1 MKQNETKN
9 RARASISPEL
19 VEQAKAGDQ
28 AAFTELYQLTSKELY
43 RSIRAMVKDEDL
55 VWDIHQDT
63 YLRAFRSLD
72 KLKSNQAFLSWL
84 RQIAVNVTAT
94 KMAKRVPM
102 TFTELSDEEDKMPE
116 LPDERIE
123 IQPELALDQK
133 ETSRLV
139 HEIMAGL
146 PEQQL
151 MILGMRYYEDLSVKE
166 IADLLHLSQ
175 GTVKTQLFRGRKK
188 VEAEVRALE
197 QQGVK
202 LYGLTP
208 LAFAFTLLHRTEP
221 ARGAQMKAMNT
232 ILEKTAELGGK
243 AVSVTAKPMGTSF
256 FLTTAG
262 KLIGVALGIA
272 LAGGAFFGVKALLN
286 SGASLG
292 GDFQPTSSF
301 VRMDVSESETVP
313 YESPTQED
321 AESSETASSTE
332 TAAVTE
338 QTVEATE
345 PTAPSQE
352 TSAPTEQPTTPSE
365 SEETPTFQVPAQFA
379 YLCASDAAW
388 DTLFLKDDQWF
399 DARIHFYENGSLW
412 AQVGAAF
419 SEFNVDY
426 DGLWQIDDNGVLRV
440 MSWDSPYSAWD
451 RPDNYYPSAADMP
464 AQTTS
469 ESYSVTRTKS
479 GITLRRHTEQALSD
493 VVEHPAVL
501 RFFDAQHEPPK
512 LSLDELRQMVER
524 AASDDLAEL
533 RFCGI
538 AKRSDHGMGL
548 LMRASKLTIS
558 EAELKALQQDGSA
571 VLNGTTYIYITAEEL
586 MEQYG
591 IDLGEE
597 SPYLLFGVEIPY
609 DGLLGVEIP
618 YGLIYQKGESVRS
631 TLKWIEKTEDGRYG
645 FRYAVG
651 GVSSWIED
659 DVSFYWVSMDL
670 GTKVVEFFS
679 DETTTL
685 SEYGTIASSTLAYPK
700 FDGETGE
707 FYIGRDPR

>member
-232 ILEKTAELGGK
+232 VLEKTAELGGK

-262 KLIGVALGIA
+262 KIIGVALGIA

-292 GDFQPTSSF
+292 GDFQPTSTF
-301 VRMDVSESETVP
+301 VRMDVSESESGPDVSLTK
-313 YESPTQED
+313 ENTEF
-321 AESSETASSTE
+321 SETASSTE
-332 TAAVTE
+332 NPAVTE
-338 QTVEATE
+338 ETVEATE

-412 AQVGAAF
+412 IQEGAAF

-440 MSWDSPYSAWD
+440 TSWDSPYSAWD

-464 AQTTS
+464 AQTDS
-469 ESYSVTRTKS
+469 ESFSVTCTKS
-479 GITLRRHTEQALSD
+479 GFSIRDHTELALSGPMGYWS
-493 VVEHPAVL
+493 VH

-571 VLNGTTYIYITAEEL
+571 VLNGTTYIYITKEEL
-586 MEQYG
+586 MEQ
-591 IDLGEE
+591 DD
-597 SPYLLFGVEIPY
+597 V
-609 DGLLGVEIP
+609 GLDYSP
-618 YGLIYQKGESVRS
+618 YGLVYRKGESVLS
-631 TLKWIEKTEDGRYG
+631 TMKWIEKTEDGRYG
-645 FRYAVG
+645 FVYGVG

-659 DVSFYWVSMDL
+659 DVSYYWVSMDL
-670 GTKVVEFFS
+670 NTKVGKSFS

-685 SEYGTIASSTLAYPK
+685 SEYGTIASSSLAYPK

-707 FYIGRDPR
+707 FYIGLDPR

>member
-301 VRMDVSESETVP
+301 VRMDASESETVP

-321 AESSETASSTE
+321 TEFSETASSTE

-338 QTVEATE
+338 ETVEATE

-388 DTLFLKDDQWF
+388 DTLILKDDQWV
-399 DARIHFYENGSLW
+399 DLRIHFYENGSLW
-412 AQVGAAF
+412 IQEGAAF

-426 DGLWQIDDNGVLRV
+426 DGLWQAGDSDQLQLTL
-440 MSWDSPYSAWD
+440 WDSPYSAWD
-451 RPDNYYPSAADMP
+451 RPDDYVPSAANMP
-464 AQTTS
+464 GQTTS
-469 ESYSVTRTKS
+469 VSYSVTHTEN
-479 GITLRRHTEQALSD
+479 GIKLRKLSEQALSET
-493 VVEHPAVL
+493 VEDQTVL
-501 RFFDAQHEPPK
+501 SFFDAQHEPPK
-512 LSLDELRQMVER
+512 LSLDELRQMVAR
-524 AASDDLAEL
+524 AATEDLAEL

-548 LMRASKLTIS
+548 LKRAGKLTIS
-558 EAELKALQQDGSA
+558 ESELQALQQSGSA
-571 VLNGTTYIYITAEEL
+571 VLNGTTYVYLTAEEF
-586 MEQYG
+586 MEQHG
-591 IDLGEE
+591 IDFGEI
-597 SPYLLFGVEIPY
+597 S
-609 DGLLGVEIP
+609 P
-618 YGLIYQKGESVRS
+618 YGLIYQKGESVGS
-631 TLKWIEKTEDGRYG
+631 TVRWIEKTADGRYA
-645 FRYAVG
+645 FWIEVG
-651 GVSSWIED
+651 GLASWIED
-659 DVSFYWVSMDL
+659 DVSYYWVLVDL
-670 GTKVVEFFS
+670 NTKVVKFFS

-685 SEYGTIASSTLAYPK
+685 SEYGTIASGTLAYPV

-707 FYIGRDPR
+707 FYIDVDPR

>member
-102 TFTELSDEEDKMPE
+102 TFTELSDEEDRIPE

-338 QTVEATE
+338 ETVEATE

-388 DTLFLKDDQWF
+388 DTLFLRDDQWI
-399 DARIHFYENGSLW
+399 DLRISFFENGGLW
-412 AQVGAAF
+412 LREGSAF

-426 DGLWQIDDNGVLRV
+426 DGLWQIDDSGELRLTL
-440 MSWDSPYSAWD
+440 WDSPYSAWD

-469 ESYSVTRTKS
+469 ASYSVTRTES
-479 GITLRRHTEQALSD
+479 GITLRMHSEQALSET
-493 VVEHPAVL
+493 VEDQTVL
-501 RFFDAQHEPPK
+501 SFFDAQHEPPK
-512 LSLDELRQMVER
+512 LSLDELRQMVAR
-524 AASDDLAEL
+524 AATEDLAEL

-548 LMRASKLTIS
+548 LKRAGKLTIS
-558 EAELKALQQDGSA
+558 ESELQALQQSGSA
-571 VLNGTTYIYITAEEL
+571 VLNGTTYVYLTAEEL

-591 IDLGEE
+591 ID
-597 SPYLLFGVEIPY
+597 FGVES
-609 DGLLGVEIP
+609 P
-618 YGLIYQKGESVRS
+618 YGLIYQKGESVGS
-631 TLKWIEKTEDGRYG
+631 TVRWIEKTADGRYA
-645 FRYAVG
+645 FVYEIG
-651 GVSSWIED
+651 GLASWIED
-659 DVSFYWVSMDL
+659 DVSYYWVLVDL
-670 GTKVVEFFS
+670 NTKVVKIFS

-685 SEYGTIASSTLAYPK
+685 SEYGTIASHMLAYPK

-707 FYIGRDPR
+707 FYIDLDPR